1 MSDVLVVY
9 YSRTGKTRMV
19 AERLSKLLAAD
30 IEEITEKK
38 DRSGALGFI
47 GAGKDTLLK
56 RGCELAH
63 APDPKQYRL
72 VLIGM
77 PIWAFQPPAPVR
89 SYLQM
94 VDLSG
99 KTVCAF
105 CTSDGSRGKRTFNA
119 LNGLLPAPL
128 AATFEWVKPRA
139 DDPRLDEA
147 LKVWAEEVRAIEER
161 RRAPRE

>member
-1 MSDVLVVY
+1 MSEMVVVY

-56 RGCELAH
+56 RGCELGH
-63 APDPKQYRL
+63 APDPEKYRL

-77 PIWAFQPPAPVR
+77 PIWALQPPAPVR
-89 SYLQM
+89 SYLQI

-105 CTSDGSRGKRTFNA
+105 CTSDGSKGQRTFKA
-119 LNGLLPAPL
+119 LNRLLPAPL
-128 AATFEWVKPRA
+128 AATFDWVKPRP
-139 DDPRLDEA
+139 DDPQLDEA
-147 LKVWAEEVRAIEER
+147 LKAWADEVRSLA
-161 RRAPRE
+161 ADAT

>member
-1 MSDVLVVY
+1 MSEMIVVY

-19 AERLSKLLAAD
+19 AEQLSKLLAAD

-38 DRSGALGFI
+38 DRSGVLGFI

-63 APDPKQYRL
+63 APDPEKYRL

-77 PIWAFQPPAPVR
+77 PIWALQPAAPVR

-105 CTSDGSRGKRTFNA
+105 CTSDGSKGKRTFKA
-119 LNGLLPAPL
+119 LNRLLPAPL
-128 AATFEWVKPRA
+128 AATFDWVKPRA
-139 DDPRLDEA
+139 DDSRLEEA
-147 LKVWAEEVRAIEER
+147 LKAWADEVRAL
-161 RRAPRE
+161 AADAT